1 MCFVLFVFWTT
12 QAVHIRVGSGKVA
25 EVRVALGR
33 RGGTDHVTCTR
44 LQGHMSKPN
53 STWFNLSVRDSLV
66 NQAGRIGRE
75 ALPHGLVAV

>member
-1 MCFVLFVFWTT
+1 MYMYLYDAVMQVCRQQPLGMVWIGWVCFVLFVFWTT
-12 QAVHIRVGSGKVA
+12 QAVHRRVGSGKVA

-53 STWFNLSVRDSLV
+53 LV
-66 NQAGRIGRE
+66 
-75 ALPHGLVAV
+75 